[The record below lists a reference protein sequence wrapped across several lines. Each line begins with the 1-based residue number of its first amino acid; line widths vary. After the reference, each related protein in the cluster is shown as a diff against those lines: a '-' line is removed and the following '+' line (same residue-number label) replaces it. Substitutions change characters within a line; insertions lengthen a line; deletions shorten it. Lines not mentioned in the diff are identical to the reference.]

1 MKHRYLLIE
10 ADAEVSA
17 KSGFYFLN
25 IGSSKQDIRD
35 QLFVI
40 GLAASRGWYFEL
52 YTVRVQLFLK
62 NVAKSCYPSSKT
74 PLIDLSIVE
83 ASVRDY
89 VRAKKAGLQLALN
102 RCAIENRHA
111 LKSYLD
117 ANYRLSNRSIKI
129 LK

>member
-10 ADAEVSA
+10 ADTEVCPT
-17 KSGFYFLN
+17 SGFYFLN
-25 IGSSKQDIRD
+25 IGSSKQDFRD

-40 GLAASRGWYFEL
+40 GLTASRGWYFEL
-52 YTVRVQLFLK
+52 YTAEVQLFLM

-89 VRAKKAGLQLALN
+89 VRAKKAGIELALN
-102 RCAIENRHA
+102 RCAIENRHV

-117 ANYRLSNRSIKI
+117 ANYRLSNRCIKFQ
-129 LK
+129 K

>member
-10 ADAEVSA
+10 ADAEVCPTSR
-17 KSGFYFLN
+17 FFFLN
-25 IGSSKQDIRD
+25 IGSSKQEIRD

-52 YTVRVQLFLK
+52 YTAEVQLFLM

-89 VRAKKAGLQLALN
+89 VRAKKAGIELALN

>member
-10 ADAEVSA
+10 ADAEVSP
-17 KSGFYFLN
+17 KSRFYFLN
-25 IGSSKQDIRD
+25 IGSSKQEIRD

-52 YTVRVQLFLK
+52 YTAEVQLFLM

-89 VRAKKAGLQLALN
+89 VRAKKAGIEIALN

>member
-17 KSGFYFLN
+17 TSGFYFLN
-25 IGSSKQDIRD
+25 IGSSLQDIRD
-35 QLFVI
+35 QLYVI

-52 YTVRVQLFLK
+52 YTAEVQFFL
-62 NVAKSCYPSSKT
+62 NNIAKSCYPSSKT

-89 VRAKKAGLQLALN
+89 VRAKKAGIELALN

-117 ANYRLSNRSIKI
+117 ANYRLSNRSFKI

>member
-25 IGSSKQDIRD
+25 IGSSLQDIRD
-35 QLFVI
+35 QLYVI

-52 YTVRVQLFLK
+52 YTAEVQLFLM

-89 VRAKKAGLQLALN
+89 VRAKKAGIELALN

>member
-10 ADAEVSA
+10 ADAEVCT
-17 KSGFYFLN
+17 KSRFYFLN

-35 QLFVI
+35 QLYVI

-74 PLIDLSIVE
+74 PLIDLGIIE

-111 LKSYLD
+111 LKTYLD

>member
-25 IGSSKQDIRD
+25 IGTCKQDIRD

-52 YTVRVQLFLK
+52 YTAEVQLFLM

-102 RCAIENRHA
+102 RCTVENRHTI
-111 LKSYLD
+111 KSYLD
-117 ANYRLSNRSIKI
+117 ANYRLSNRCIKFQ
-129 LK
+129 K

>member
-17 KSGFYFLN
+17 SSGFYFLN
-25 IGSSKQDIRD
+25 IGSSLQDIRD
-35 QLFVI
+35 QLYVI

-52 YTVRVQLFLK
+52 YTAEVQLFLM

-74 PLIDLSIVE
+74 PLIDLSIIE

-89 VRAKKAGLQLALN
+89 VRAKKAGIELALN

-111 LKSYLD
+111 LKNYLD

>member
-10 ADAEVSA
+10 ADAEVCPS
-17 KSGFYFLN
+17 SRFYFLN
-25 IGSSKQDIRD
+25 IGSSLQDIRD
-35 QLFVI
+35 QLYVI

-52 YTVRVQLFLK
+52 YTAEVQLFLM
-62 NVAKSCYPSSKT
+62 NVARSCYPSSKT
-74 PLIDLSIVE
+74 PLIDLGIIE

-89 VRAKKAGLQLALN
+89 VRAKKAGIELALN

-117 ANYRLSNRSIKI
+117 DNYRLSNRSIKI

>member
-10 ADAEVSA
+10 ADAEVCPESR
-17 KSGFYFLN
+17 FYFLN
-25 IGSSKQDIRD
+25 IGSSLQDIRD
-35 QLFVI
+35 QLYVI
-40 GLAASRGWYFEL
+40 GLTASRGWYFEL
-52 YTVRVQLFLK
+52 YTAEVQLFLM

-89 VRAKKAGLQLALN
+89 VRAKKAGIELALN

-117 ANYRLSNRSIKI
+117 ANYRLSNRFIKF
-129 LK
+129 K

>member
-10 ADAEVSA
+10 ADAEVCPTSR
-17 KSGFYFLN
+17 FYFLN

-35 QLFVI
+35 QLYVI

-52 YTVRVQLFLK
+52 YTVRVQLFLR

-74 PLIDLSIVE
+74 PLIDLGIIE

-111 LKSYLD
+111 LKTYLD

>member
-10 ADAEVSA
+10 ADAEVCTTSR
-17 KSGFYFLN
+17 FFFLN
-25 IGSSKQDIRD
+25 IGSSKQDLRD
-35 QLFVI
+35 QLYVI

-52 YTVRVQLFLK
+52 YTVRVQLFLR

-74 PLIDLSIVE
+74 PLIDLGIIE

-89 VRAKKAGLQLALN
+89 VRAKKAGFQLALN

>member
-17 KSGFYFLN
+17 TSGFYFLN

-35 QLFVI
+35 QLYVI

-52 YTVRVQLFLK
+52 YNAEVQLFLM

-74 PLIDLSIVE
+74 PLIDLSIIE

-89 VRAKKAGLQLALN
+89 VRAKKAGIELALN

-111 LKSYLD
+111 LKTYLD
-117 ANYRLSNRSIKI
+117 DNYRLSNRPIKI

>member
-10 ADAEVSA
+10 ADAEVCPTSR
-17 KSGFYFLN
+17 FYFLN
-25 IGSSKQDIRD
+25 IGSSLQDNRD
-35 QLFVI
+35 QLYVI

-52 YTVRVQLFLK
+52 FTAKVQLFLE

-74 PLIDLSIVE
+74 PMIDLRIVQ

-89 VRAKKAGLQLALN
+89 VRAKKAGTELALN
-102 RCAIENRHA
+102 HCAIENRHA
-111 LKSYLD
+111 LKTYLD

>member
-10 ADAEVSA
+10 ADAEVCPTSR
-17 KSGFYFLN
+17 FYFLN
-25 IGSSKQDIRD
+25 IGSSIQDIRD
-35 QLFVI
+35 QLYVI

-52 YTVRVQLFLK
+52 YTAEVQLFLM

-74 PLIDLSIVE
+74 PLIDLSIVN
-83 ASVRDY
+83 ATVRDY
-89 VRAKKAGLQLALN
+89 VRAKKAGIELALN
-102 RCAIENRHA
+102 RCAIENRHQ

>member
-10 ADAEVSA
+10 ADAEVCPTSR
-17 KSGFYFLN
+17 FYFLN
-25 IGSSKQDIRD
+25 IGSSLQDIRD
-35 QLFVI
+35 QLYVI
-40 GLAASRGWYFEL
+40 GLTASRGWYFEL
-52 YTVRVQLFLK
+52 YTAEVQLFLM

-89 VRAKKAGLQLALN
+89 VRAKKAGIELALN
-102 RCAIENRHA
+102 RCAIENRHQ

>member
-10 ADAEVSA
+10 ADAEVCPTSR
-17 KSGFYFLN
+17 FYFLN
-25 IGSSKQDIRD
+25 IGSSKQEIRD
-35 QLFVI
+35 QLYVI

-52 YTVRVQLFLK
+52 YTAEVQLFLM

-74 PLIDLSIVE
+74 PLIDLGIIE

-89 VRAKKAGLQLALN
+89 VRAKKAGIELALN

>member
-10 ADAEVSA
+10 ADAEVCPT
-17 KSGFYFLN
+17 SGFYFLN

-40 GLAASRGWYFEL
+40 GLTASRGWYFEL
-52 YTVRVQLFLK
+52 YTAEVQLFLM

-89 VRAKKAGLQLALN
+89 VRAKKAGIELALN
-102 RCAIENRHA
+102 RCAIENRHV

-117 ANYRLSNRSIKI
+117 ANYRLSNRCIKI

>member
-10 ADAEVSA
+10 ADAEVCA
-17 KSGFYFLN
+17 TSGFYFLN

-35 QLFVI
+35 QLYVI

-52 YTVRVQLFLK
+52 YTAEVQLFLM

-89 VRAKKAGLQLALN
+89 VRAKKAGIELALN

-111 LKSYLD
+111 LKNYLD

>member
-10 ADAEVSA
+10 ADAEVCPGSR
-17 KSGFYFLN
+17 FYFLN
-25 IGSSKQDIRD
+25 IGSSLQDIRD
-35 QLFVI
+35 QLYVI
-40 GLAASRGWYFEL
+40 GLSASRGWYFEL
-52 YTVRVQLFLK
+52 YTAEVQLFLM

-83 ASVRDY
+83 ASVRNY
-89 VRAKKAGLQLALN
+89 VRAKKAGIELALN
-102 RCAIENRHA
+102 RCAIENRHQ

>member
-10 ADAEVSA
+10 ADAEVCPESR
-17 KSGFYFLN
+17 FYFLN
-25 IGSSKQDIRD
+25 IGSSLQDIRD
-35 QLFVI
+35 QLYVI

-52 YTVRVQLFLK
+52 YTAEVQLFLM

-89 VRAKKAGLQLALN
+89 VRAKKAGIELALN

>member
-25 IGSSKQDIRD
+25 IGTSKQDIRD
-35 QLFVI
+35 QLYVI
-40 GLAASRGWYFEL
+40 GLSASRGWYFEL
-52 YTVRVQLFLK
+52 YTAEVQLFLRS
-62 NVAKSCYPSSKT
+62 VAKSCYPSSKT
-74 PLIDLSIVE
+74 PLIDLGIVE

-89 VRAKKAGLQLALN
+89 VRAKKAKIELTLN
-102 RCAIENRHA
+102 RCAIENRHV

>member
-10 ADAEVSA
+10 ADAEVCTTSR
-17 KSGFYFLN
+17 FYFLN

-35 QLFVI
+35 QLYVI

-52 YTVRVQLFLK
+52 YTVRVQLFLR

-74 PLIDLSIVE
+74 PMIDLGIIE

-102 RCAIENRHA
+102 RCAIDNRHN

>member
-10 ADAEVSA
+10 ADAEVCPT
-17 KSGFYFLN
+17 GRFYFLN
-25 IGSSKQDIRD
+25 IGSSLQDIRD
-35 QLFVI
+35 QLYVI
-40 GLAASRGWYFEL
+40 GLVASRGWYFEL
-52 YTVRVQLFLK
+52 YTAEVQLFLL

-89 VRAKKAGLQLALN
+89 VRAKKAGIELALN

-111 LKSYLD
+111 LKTYLD
-117 ANYRLSNRSIKI
+117 DNYRLSNRSIKI

>member
-10 ADAEVSA
+10 ADAEVCP
-17 KSGFYFLN
+17 KSRFYFLN
-25 IGSSKQDIRD
+25 IGSSLQDIRD
-35 QLFVI
+35 QLYVI

-52 YTVRVQLFLK
+52 YTAEVQLFLM

-89 VRAKKAGLQLALN
+89 VRAKKAVIELALN

-117 ANYRLSNRSIKI
+117 ANYRLSNRFIKF
-129 LK
+129 K

>member
-10 ADAEVSA
+10 ADAEVCPS
-17 KSGFYFLN
+17 SRFYFLN
-25 IGSSKQDIRD
+25 IGSSLQDIRD
-35 QLFVI
+35 QLYVI

-52 YTVRVQLFLK
+52 YTAEVQLFLM

-89 VRAKKAGLQLALN
+89 VRAKKAGIELALN

-117 ANYRLSNRSIKI
+117 DNYRLSNRCIKI

>member
-35 QLFVI
+35 QLYVI

-52 YTVRVQLFLK
+52 YTVKVQLFLR

-74 PLIDLSIVE
+74 PLIDLGIVE

-89 VRAKKAGLQLALN
+89 VRAKKAGLRLALN
-102 RCAIENRHA
+102 HCAIENRHA

-117 ANYRLSNRSIKI
+117 ANYRLSNRCIKI